1 VPFLHPAAAPDRG
14 WRCCADASVAAD
26 AALPQRTPLAYFHCM
41 RPSFDPET
49 LPVVDVD
56 TRNAALSAPRLRPDF
71 IRHRLSAPPA
81 WRPELT
87 DESRVHDR
95 SVGLRAAAVLV
106 PLVERDEG
114 LTVLLT
120 QRNANLSS
128 HAGQISF
135 PGGRWEDT
143 DTSRVDTAL
152 RETEEE
158 VGLGRD
164 YVEVIGSLPDYITG
178 TGYDV
183 SPVVGLV
190 SGGFTLRPEASEVAD
205 VFEVP
210 LAFLMNPSHHER
222 RLFRW
227 VDGER
232 IFYAMPYPREDGGHR
247 FIWGATAGMLRNLY
261 HLLAA

>member
-1 VPFLHPAAAPDRG
+1 
-14 WRCCADASVAAD
+14 
-26 AALPQRTPLAYFHCM
+26 M
-41 RPSFDPET
+41 RPAFDPES
-49 LPVVDVD
+49 LPIIDTD
-56 TRNAALSAPRLRPDF
+56 TRRPALSAPRLRADF
-71 IRHRLSAPPA
+71 IRHRLQVPPA
-81 WRPELT
+81 WAPELT
-87 DESRVHDR
+87 DESRVYDR
-95 SVGLRAAAVLV
+95 SRSLRQAAVLV
-106 PLVERDEG
+106 PIVERQDG

-120 QRNANLSS
+120 ERNANLSA

-135 PGGRWEDT
+135 PGGSQESYDL
-143 DTSRVDTAL
+143 SRIDTAL

-158 VGLGRD
+158 VGLVRD
-164 YVEVIGSLPDYITG
+164 FVEVLGALPDYITG
-178 TGYDV
+178 TGFHV

-190 SGGFTLRPEASEVAD
+190 RDGFTLRPDASEVAD

-210 LAFLMNPSHHER
+210 LAFLMDPSHHER

-232 IFYAMPYPREDGGHR
+232 MFYAMPFPREGGGHR

>member
-1 VPFLHPAAAPDRG
+1 
-14 WRCCADASVAAD
+14 
-26 AALPQRTPLAYFHCM
+26 M
-41 RPSFDPET
+41 RPAFDPET
-49 LPVVDVD
+49 LPIVSTDSSHP
-56 TRNAALSAPRLRPDF
+56 ALPAVRLRPDF
-71 IRHRLSAPPA
+71 VRHRLKSPPA
-81 WRPELT
+81 WAPELT
-87 DESRVHDR
+87 DESRIYDR
-95 SVGLRAAAVLV
+95 SVALRDASVLV
-106 PLVERDEG
+106 PLVEREDG

-120 QRNANLSS
+120 QRNANLSA

-135 PGGRWEDT
+135 PGGRHEPT
-143 DTSRVDTAL
+143 DVDRVDTAL

-158 VGLGRD
+158 VGLVRD
-164 YVEVIGSLPDYITG
+164 YVEVLGALPDYITG
-178 TGYDV
+178 TGFHV

-190 SGGFTLRPEASEVAD
+190 RSGFTLRPDAREVAD

-210 LAFLMNPSHHER
+210 LGFLMDPSHHQR

-232 IFYAMPYPREDGGHR
+232 LFYAMPFPRENGGYR

>member
-1 VPFLHPAAAPDRG
+1 
-14 WRCCADASVAAD
+14 
-26 AALPQRTPLAYFHCM
+26 M
-41 RPSFDPET
+41 RPAFDPES
-49 LPVVDVD
+49 LPVID
-56 TRNAALSAPRLRPDF
+56 TDLRNGALSAPRLQVDF
-71 IRHRLSAPPA
+71 IRHRFQAPPA
-81 WRPELT
+81 WAPELT
-87 DESRVHDR
+87 DESRVYDR
-95 SVGLRAAAVLV
+95 SRGLRDAAVLV
-106 PLVERDEG
+106 PLVERSDG

-120 QRNANLSS
+120 QRNANLSA

-135 PGGRWEDT
+135 PGGQQESWDVNRI
-143 DTSRVDTAL
+143 DTAL

-158 VGLGRD
+158 VGLARD
-164 YVEVIGSLPDYITG
+164 YVEVLGALPDYITG
-178 TGYDV
+178 TGFHV

-190 SGGFTLRPEASEVAD
+190 RDGFTLRPDASEVAD

-210 LAFLMNPSHHER
+210 LAFLMDPSHHER

-232 IFYAMPYPREDGGHR
+232 MFYAMPYPRENGGQR

>member
-1 VPFLHPAAAPDRG
+1 
-14 WRCCADASVAAD
+14 
-26 AALPQRTPLAYFHCM
+26 M
-41 RPSFDPET
+41 RPVFDPES
-49 LPVVDVD
+49 LPIVATDI
-56 TRNAALSAPRLRPDF
+56 RNPPLADARLRPEF
-71 IRHRLSAPPA
+71 IRHRLQVPPA
-81 WRPELT
+81 WAPELT
-87 DESRVHDR
+87 DESRAYDP
-95 SVGLRAAAVLV
+95 SLKLRDAAVLV
-106 PLVERDEG
+106 PLVERDDG

-120 QRNANLSS
+120 ERNANLSS

-135 PGGRWEDT
+135 PGGRHEDF
-143 DTSRVDTAL
+143 DIDRVATAL

-158 VGLGRD
+158 VGLVRD
-164 YVEVIGSLPDYITG
+164 YVEVLGTLPDYITG
-178 TGYDV
+178 TGFHV

-190 SGGFTLRPEASEVAD
+190 RDGFTLRPDAREVAD

-210 LAFLMNPSHHER
+210 LEFLMNPSHHQQ

-232 IFYAMPYPREDGGHR
+232 LFYAMPFPREGGGHR

>member
-1 VPFLHPAAAPDRG
+1 
-14 WRCCADASVAAD
+14 
-26 AALPQRTPLAYFHCM
+26 M
-41 RPSFDPET
+41 RPVFDPES
-49 LPVVDVD
+49 LPIIDVD
-56 TRNAALSAPRLRPDF
+56 KRRPALSAPRLQADF
-71 IRHRLSAPPA
+71 IRHRLQAPPA
-81 WRPELT
+81 WAPELT
-87 DESRVHDR
+87 DESRVYDR
-95 SVGLRAAAVLV
+95 SRSLRQAAVLV
-106 PLVERDEG
+106 PIVERRDG

-120 QRNANLSS
+120 ERNANLSA

-135 PGGRWEDT
+135 PGGSQEDH
-143 DTSRVDTAL
+143 DTSRIDTAL

-158 VGLGRD
+158 VGLVRD
-164 YVEVIGSLPDYITG
+164 YVEVLGALPDYITG
-178 TGYDV
+178 TGFHV

-190 SGGFTLRPEASEVAD
+190 RDGFTLRPDASEVAD

-210 LAFLMNPSHHER
+210 LAFLMDPSHHER

-232 IFYAMPYPREDGGHR
+232 MFYAMPFPREGGGHR